1 MVVGPPVVGL
11 RAVVRARMMQSPP
24 VMLVEELDSLFDFR
38 VDFLLSSQRSG
49 NGTTKIWWPF
59 PMALLI

>member
-11 RAVVRARMMQSPP
+11 RVEVRARMMQSPP
-24 VMLVEELDSLFDFR
+24 VMLVEELDSLFDFQ
-38 VDFLLSSQRSG
+38 VDFLLSSQGSG

-59 PMALLI
+59 